1 MADAAQAAF
10 DQRLPWVSHN
20 SCHSDDG
27 SRSPT
32 FQGKQLQLLRLQGT
46 MSSKAVAI
54 CWLRISMERLG
65 KEQLHGLPVYV
76 TDAPSRF
83 WSISL
88 KRSAKIHSHT
98 WCELIPNHGYF
109 RAFWK
114 GFISIWKYVAKI
126 VLEVFHF
133 LRFGNKTPLTKQ
145 NFGWS
150 EKALR
155 FFGFFL
161 WENKVLPQV
170 TWNDLF
176 NGRRYSYLHGS
187 ACHSAE
193 LTKIT
198 SCDNFWV
205 SSSLLSIL

>member
-114 GFISIWKYVAKI
+114 GFISI
-126 VLEVFHF
+126 
-133 LRFGNKTPLTKQ
+133 
-145 NFGWS
+145 
-150 EKALR
+150 
-155 FFGFFL
+155 
-161 WENKVLPQV
+161 
-170 TWNDLF
+170 
-176 NGRRYSYLHGS
+176 
-187 ACHSAE
+187 
-193 LTKIT
+193 
-198 SCDNFWV
+198 
-205 SSSLLSIL
+205 